1 MSYLFFM
8 SVVLVLGT
16 AFLMAGNLLISDP
29 WLSKKEA
36 VGDSVAWGL
45 GFLSFFAAEFLI
57 LGNA

>member
-16 AFLMAGNLLISDP
+16 VVLMAGNLLIRDP
-29 WLSKKEA
+29 RLSKKEA
-36 VGDSVAWGL
+36 FGDSVAWGL
-45 GFLSFFAAEFLI
+45 GFLSFFAAEFII